1 MARKYSIRC
10 IKAFRLKLESGMDH
24 RMPAPLPA
32 SLRGRFKQ
40 YIEEGLS
47 ARAAALRLRISPAT
61 GVRWAQRIRRG
72 GEASVAV
79 MGRPVGHGKLAPYA
93 DFFQE
98 LIAQDPDITLFELR
112 DALADAHGEKVH
124 HSGIALMLKRLGYT
138 HKKSRWLQ
146 ANAIER
152 A

>member
-1 MARKYSIRC
+1 MK
-10 IKAFRLKLESGMDH
+10 EV
-24 RMPAPLPA
+24 
-32 SLRGRFKQ
+32 
-40 YIEEGLS
+40 LS
-47 ARAAALRLRISPAT
+47 AQTAALRLRILPAT

-72 GEASVAV
+72 GEVSLAGV
-79 MGRPVGHGKLAPYA
+79 GRLVGHGKLAPYA

-112 DALADAHGEKVH
+112 DALADAHGKKVH
-124 HSGIALMLKRLGYT
+124 NSGIGVMLKRLGYT
-138 HKKSRWLQ
+138 HKKSCWLQ

>member
-1 MARKYSIRC
+1 
-10 IKAFRLKLESGMDH
+10 
-24 RMPAPLPA
+24 MPAPLSA

-124 HSGIALMLKRLGYT
+124 HSGIAVMLKRPGYT
-138 HKKSRWLQ
+138 HKKVVGCKRTQSSARKT
-146 ANAIER
+146 
-152 A
+152 

>member
-1 MARKYSIRC
+1 
-10 IKAFRLKLESGMDH
+10 
-24 RMPAPLPA
+24 MPAPLPA
-32 SLRGRFKQ
+32 SLRDRFKQ
-40 YIEEGLS
+40 YIDEGLS

-72 GEASVAV
+72 GEASVSV

-112 DALADAHGEKVH
+112 DALADAHGVKLH
-124 HSGIALMLKRLGYT
+124 HSGASNNIKLQTTGSGVSVTGTASATALLKAVPR
-138 HKKSRWLQ
+138 RQ
-146 ANAIER
+146 REFP
-152 A
+152 